1 VFDAA
6 LMEGME
12 SLLRQLAG
20 NAGIMPDLPPGGGG
34 SAAAG
39 ASGAGNVKGKGKEGG
54 GMPGMTAEEEEAA
67 WQKALESVLSG
78 EGLRAM
84 GLDDPA
90 TPAIPGASSSTAAA
104 SAAAPTSTTAPAS
117 AAPKPS
123 FDDTIR
129 RTLDSLKS
137 GGSAPAGGAGGAGGA
152 NAAAGL
158 EEFLRQMGHDPA
170 ALDALNGL
178 EGLEGLDGLE
188 GDDDIGG
195 ILDGMMSQL
204 MNKEILEEPM
214 AELEAKVSLPYTVHT
229 LEKYTDGQTACPTKG
244 GGSAIL
250 EGTRS

>member
-1 VFDAA
+1 
-6 LMEGME
+6 MEGME

-34 SAAAG
+34 SVAAG
-39 ASGAGNVKGKGKEGG
+39 ASGAGNGKGKEKEGG
-54 GMPGMTAEEEEAA
+54 GMPGMTAAEEEAA

-90 TPAIPGASSSTAAA
+90 TPAIPGASASKAPA

-188 GDDDIGG
+188 GDDDLGG

-214 AELEAKVSLPYTVHT
+214 AELEAKVCLTTRHHAYT
-229 LEKYTDGQTACPTKG
+229 P
-244 GGSAIL
+244 
-250 EGTRS
+250 